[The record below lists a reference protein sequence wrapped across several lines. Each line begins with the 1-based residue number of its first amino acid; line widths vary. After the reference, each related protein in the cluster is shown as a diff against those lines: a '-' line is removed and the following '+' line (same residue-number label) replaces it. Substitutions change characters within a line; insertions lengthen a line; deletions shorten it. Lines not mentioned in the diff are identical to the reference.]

1 MRQQAFVEMGDSR
14 LSGLDAPDH
23 ITSPYPGSS
32 SGNGVQV
39 QPRQF
44 NEQQSNEP
52 NLRDF
57 MASPNP
63 DSLNGLVSGPE
74 PENEGY
80 ESAADAEY
88 RSGDENADHLVPNEP
103 PKPRKIS
110 QKKTTEQA
118 NFRQYLVGCKTG
130 LNRNATKN
138 FRPDDQ
144 SLAYMIRSWEGGEK
158 IINSPRD
165 YQLELFERAKKE
177 NTIAVLDTGK
187 YMHPSDLHLP

>member
-1 MRQQAFVEMGDSR
+1 MGDSR
-14 LSGLDAPDH
+14 LSGLKALGQINFPH
-23 ITSPYPGSS
+23 TGSPSEI
-32 SGNGVQV
+32 GVQA
-39 QPRQF
+39 QLRQVD
-44 NEQQSNEP
+44 EQQLNEP
-52 NLRDF
+52 KLQGF
-57 MASPNP
+57 VASPILASCT
-63 DSLNGLVSGPE
+63 DLVLG

-80 ESAADAEY
+80 ESADDTDY
-88 RSGDENADHLVPNEP
+88 RSGDENVDHLVPNEP

-118 NFRQYLVGCKTG
+118 NFRQYLAGCKTG

-138 FRPDDQ
+138 LRLDDQ
-144 SLAYMIRSWEGGEK
+144 SLAYMIRNWEGGEK

-187 YMHPSDLHLP
+187 YVDPSDRHLTWSRADY